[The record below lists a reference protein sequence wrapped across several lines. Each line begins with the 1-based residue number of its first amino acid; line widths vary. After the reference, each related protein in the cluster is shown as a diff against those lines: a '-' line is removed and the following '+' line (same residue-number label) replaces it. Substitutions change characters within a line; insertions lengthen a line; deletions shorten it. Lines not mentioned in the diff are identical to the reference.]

1 MGAPGN
7 GRLAGAESR
16 GGSSLPRNDVPYPE
30 LDTPA
35 ILVDLDRL
43 QANIDAMAGMAAEA
57 GIKLRP
63 HTKVHK
69 GTFISGLQLDAGAIG
84 VSVSKLS
91 EAAVY
96 ADAGQSDIMVVH
108 PFYGHHKMRALQA
121 LHARADISC
130 VVDSLEGASAI
141 GEVGEASGRDVPV
154 LLKINTSCNRFGVS
168 PGDAT
173 LRVARDLDR
182 VPGIELVGIIT
193 HESAMSLPS
202 AQAVKEIARESAS
215 IMSESA
221 RTLREAGIGIEHVV
235 AGSTPTSSALC
246 EYASDFPE
254 ITEIHPGAYVFG
266 DRGYV
271 SAFGMREEACSA
283 TILVTVVSTPAAD
296 RACVDGGYKTFGADP
311 MLFTAARVGGLGSW
325 SPSYGSVVGRPD
337 IGVGRLTEEIGILT
351 LRDPD
356 GSVSIGE
363 RLEILPNHVSLA
375 VNLHDT
381 IYGVR
386 NGRVER
392 EIPVVCRGMDY

>member
-1 MGAPGN
+1 MV
-7 GRLAGAESR
+7 SK
-16 GGSSLPRNDVPYPE
+16 DVLYPD

-35 ILVDLDRL
+35 VLVDLDKL
-43 QANIDAMAGMAAEA
+43 QGNIDAMAGMAAEA

-69 GTFISGLQLDAGAIG
+69 GTYVSELQIAAGAIG

-108 PFYGHHKMRALQA
+108 PFYGHHKLKALHA

-130 VVDSLEGASAI
+130 VVDSVEGARAI
-141 GEVGEASGRDVPV
+141 GEVGAASNKDVPV
-154 LLKINTSCNRFGVS
+154 LLKINTNCNRFGVS
-168 PGDAT
+168 PGEPT
-173 LRVARDLDR
+173 LRAAQELDR
-182 VPGIELVGIIT
+182 VPGVELVGIIT

-202 AQAVKEIARESAS
+202 ARAVKGIAYESAS

-221 RTLREAGIGIEHVV
+221 QSLREIGIGIEHVV
-235 AGSTPTSSALC
+235 AGSTPTSGALC

-271 SAFGMREEACSA
+271 SAFGIQEEACAA

-311 MLFTAARVGGLGSW
+311 MLFTAAKVGGLGSW
-325 SPSYGSVVGRPD
+325 SPSYGSVIGRSG
-337 IGVGRLTEEIGILT
+337 IGVDRLTEEIGVLT
-351 LRDPD
+351 LSDP

-363 RLEILPNHVSLA
+363 RLEILPNHISLA

-381 IYGVR
+381 IYGIR
-386 NGRVER
+386 NGEVER
-392 EIPVVCRGMDY
+392 EIPVLCRGMDS

>member
-1 MGAPGN
+1 MVSEDI
-7 GRLAGAESR
+7 L
-16 GGSSLPRNDVPYPE
+16 YPD

-35 ILVDLDRL
+35 ILVDLDKL
-43 QANIDAMAGMAAEA
+43 QTNIDAMASMAAKA

-69 GTFISGLQLDAGAIG
+69 GAYISELQIAAGAIG
-84 VSVSKLS
+84 VSVSKLG

-108 PFYGHHKMRALQA
+108 PFYGHHKQKALHA

-130 VVDSLEGASAI
+130 VVDSVEGAKAI
-141 GEVGEASGRDVPV
+141 GEVGETSNKKVPV
-154 LLKINTSCNRFGVS
+154 LLKINVNCNRFGVS
-168 PGDAT
+168 PGEPT
-173 LRVARDLDR
+173 LRIAQEIDR
-182 VPGIELVGIIT
+182 VPGIKLVGIIT

-202 AQAVKEIARESAS
+202 AEAVKKIAYESAS

-221 RTLREAGIGIEHVV
+221 RSLRKAGIGIEHVV
-235 AGSTPTSSALC
+235 AGSTPTASALC

-254 ITEIHPGAYVFG
+254 VTEIHPGAYVFG

-271 SAFGMREEACSA
+271 SAFGMQEEACSA
-283 TILVTVVSTPAAD
+283 TILVTVVSTPAED

-311 MLFTAARVGGLGSW
+311 MLFTAAKVGGLGSW
-325 SPSYGSVVGRPD
+325 TPSFGSV
-337 IGVGRLTEEIGILT
+337 IGQPGVSVSRLTEEIGILT
-351 LRDPD
+351 LSNHD

-363 RLEILPNHVSLA
+363 RLEILPNHISLA

-381 IYGVR
+381 IYGIR
-386 NGRVER
+386 NGEVEQ
-392 EIPVVCRGMDY
+392 EIPVLCRGMDY